1 MSNDLLIETNMHYE
15 SSDNDRRQ
23 TRQNIK
29 DLTYGR
35 SKSGACRGVPVGRG
49 RRGTEEPPDPSATR
63 EMSRINMFVR
73 RGVDHDTAGGG
84 NRSLQSSPLLQEPG
98 KSFTVLSSIAA
109 IHSSAV
115 KPGCITQAILES
127 SLCQRT
133 LCLPD

>member
-1 MSNDLLIETNMHYE
+1 MLNDLLIETNMHYE

-73 RGVDHDTAGGG
+73 RGVEHDTAGGG
-84 NRSLQSSPLLQEPG
+84 NRSHQSSPLLQEPG
-98 KSFTVLSSIAA
+98 KSFTSGA
-109 IHSSAV
+109 
-115 KPGCITQAILES
+115 
-127 SLCQRT
+127 QRGASQGQVRLQEGKIRT
-133 LCLPD
+133 DGDQTGVI